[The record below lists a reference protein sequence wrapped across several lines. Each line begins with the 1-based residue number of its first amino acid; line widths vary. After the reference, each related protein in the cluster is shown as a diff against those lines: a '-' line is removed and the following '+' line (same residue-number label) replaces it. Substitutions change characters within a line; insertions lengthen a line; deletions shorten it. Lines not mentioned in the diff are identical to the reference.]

1 MLSLLLTCTVD
12 TSASVTLRREMLEVI
27 KNKFPDYASFD
38 DLQWPRITN
47 NGSPLAPSK
56 PSVKRILQF
65 DSDGEDDTDMDEV
78 NLKKYWESVQAR
90 YLAQTLDAESLLRS
104 KTDRLP
110 KHWTVA
116 HIYITE
122 DKNTIFV
129 TRQRAGRDPL
139 TFCLPLKGRNAME
152 DEGHLTFN
160 DAVAELK
167 EIIRLSDVS
176 AKQAV
181 NVKAEDKDA
190 RAAWWADRTELDR
203 RLKELLENIEFCWLG
218 AFKVYLPWNPFFL
231 LFVET
236 DDLFTDI

>member
-1 MLSLLLTCTVD
+1 
-12 TSASVTLRREMLEVI
+12 MLEVI
-27 KNKFPDYASFD
+27 RNKFPDYASLD

-47 NGSPLAPSK
+47 NGSPIAPSK
-56 PSVKRILQF
+56 PSVKRVLQF
-65 DSDGEDDTDMDEV
+65 DSDGEDDTDVDAAS
-78 NLKKYWESVQAR
+78 LKEYWESVQAR

-110 KHWTVA
+110 EHWTVA

-122 DKNTIFV
+122 DKNTIFI

-152 DEGHLTFN
+152 DEEHLTFN
-160 DAVAELK
+160 DAVAGLK

-176 AKQAV
+176 AKEAI
-181 NVKAEDKDA
+181 NVKADDKDA

-218 AFKVYLPWNPFFL
+218 AFKVYSMRNLFRCVL
-231 LFVET
+231 LET
-236 DDLFTDI
+236 DDFSLTSRPF